1 MSCLFF
7 IGLHISYKKLKFS
20 EIIVVTAIPRL
31 LSVKNC
37 TSFVAV
43 FLEVSAECYNNGCF
57 QSCNWSTEA
66 GQTPAWKQLNF
77 STFVYAL
84 KSLCC

>member
-20 EIIVVTAIPRL
+20 EIIVVTAIPRPLYFKESL

-37 TSFVAV
+37 TSFVAI
-43 FLEVSAECYNNGCF
+43 FLKVSAGYNNGCF

-66 GQTPAWKQLNF
+66 GQTPA
-77 STFVYAL
+77 
-84 KSLCC
+84 